1 MKDRN
6 KIIDVVKGIG
16 ILLVVFGHNWI
27 TLHGDREIFRVIF
40 SFHMPLFFFLSG
52 IFLKES
58 TPFRVFL
65 KSRTDTLLK
74 PYFVVLA
81 ALGTIQLLWAIIKSS
96 VTTQKLYY
104 FVGLVYGTGKTI
116 SWAPFW
122 FLPHLFISSFFAL
135 IVLTIIKRR
144 AWITFISIIML
155 SIGIHFID
163 AFYRPDLTNIGSIS
177 INNLPGLPWSLD
189 LIPITSSLII
199 FGYLLRDWVKKM
211 TFSPIGFLLATIVFS
226 CLHYYFDETIDLNE
240 RIYGNALISTL
251 QAAIGTYLT
260 ISIAAI
266 IQNYSRLQK
275 PLAYIGSGT
284 LFILMF
290 HDTIQVNTFEMLS
303 KFSEHQ
309 YINAILSFCMGV
321 IFPLIIWEI
330 IKRMRLGRI
339 LLLPQQIN
347 SYTNNIRQV

>member
-6 KIIDVVKGIG
+6 QIIDVVKGIG
-16 ILLVVFGHNWI
+16 IILVVFGHNWI
-27 TLHGDREIFRVIF
+27 SLHGNREIFRVIF

-58 TPFRVFL
+58 TPFQAFL

-81 ALGTIQLLWAIIKSS
+81 ALGTTQLLWAIIKGS
-96 VTTQKLYY
+96 VTSQKLYY
-104 FVGLVYGTGKTI
+104 FLGLAYGTGKTI

-135 IVLTIIKRR
+135 IILKITKHRS
-144 AWITFISIIML
+144 WTTFISIVML
-155 SIGIHFID
+155 SLGIHSID
-163 AFYRPDLTNIGSIS
+163 AFYRPNLANIGSIS
-177 INNLPGLPWSLD
+177 IDHLPGLPWSLD
-189 LIPITSSLII
+189 LLPITSSFIV
-199 FGYLLRDWVKKM
+199 FGYLLRDWVKTM
-211 TFSPIGFLLATIVFS
+211 TFNPIGFLLSIIIFS

-240 RIYGNALISTL
+240 RIYGNAFISTL
-251 QAAIGTYLT
+251 QAAIGIYLT
-260 ISIAAI
+260 INIASI
-266 IQNYSRLQK
+266 IQKYSTLQK
-275 PLAYIGSGT
+275 PLAYMGSGT

-290 HDTIQVNTFEMLS
+290 HDTIQINTFEMLS
-303 KFSEHQ
+303 KISDHQ

-330 IKRMRLGRI
+330 IKRMRFGRM
-339 LLLPQQIN
+339 LLLPLQIN
-347 SYTNNIRQV
+347 SSTNNIRQV

>member
-1 MKDRN
+1 MKNRN
-6 KIIDVVKGIG
+6 QTIDVVKGIG

-27 TLHGDREIFRVIF
+27 SLNGNHEIFRVIF

-58 TPFRVFL
+58 TSFQVFL

-81 ALGTIQLLWAIIKSS
+81 ALGTTQLLWAIIKGS
-96 VTTQKLYY
+96 VTTKKLYY

-135 IVLTIIKRR
+135 IILKIIKRR
-144 AWITFISIIML
+144 SWTTFISIVML

-177 INNLPGLPWSLD
+177 INHLPGLPWSLD
-189 LIPITSSLII
+189 LLPITSSFIV

-211 TFSPIGFLLATIVFS
+211 AFNQIGFLLSIIIFS

-240 RIYGNALISTL
+240 RIYGNASISTL
-251 QAAIGTYLT
+251 QAAIGIYLT
-260 ISIAAI
+260 ISIASI

-275 PLAYIGSGT
+275 PLAYLGSGT

-290 HDTIQVNTFEMLS
+290 HDTIQVNTFKMLS
-303 KFSEHQ
+303 KISEYQ
-309 YINAILSFCMGV
+309 YINGILSFFIGV
-321 IFPLIIWEI
+321 VFPVIIWEAT
-330 IKRMRLGRI
+330 KRLRFGRM
-339 LLLPQQIN
+339 LL
-347 SYTNNIRQV
+347 SR

>member
-1 MKDRN
+1 MTNRN
-6 KIIDVVKGIG
+6 QTIDVVKGIG
-16 ILLVVFGHNWI
+16 IILVVFGHNWI
-27 TLHGDREIFRVIF
+27 SLKGNHEIFRVIF

-81 ALGTIQLLWAIIKSS
+81 ALGITQLLWAIIKGS
-96 VTTQKLYY
+96 VISQKLYY
-104 FVGLVYGTGKTI
+104 FVGLAYGTGQTI

-135 IVLTIIKRR
+135 IILNIIKRR
-144 AWITFISIIML
+144 SWMTVVSIVML

-163 AFYRPDLTNIGSIS
+163 PLYRPNLTNVGYIS
-177 INNLPGLPWSLD
+177 INHLPGLPWSLD
-189 LIPITSSLII
+189 LMPITSSFIVV
-199 FGYLLRDWVKKM
+199 GYLLRDWVKTM
-211 TFSPIGFLLATIVFS
+211 TFNPIGFLLSIIIFS

-240 RIYGNALISTL
+240 RIYGNAFISTI
-251 QAAIGTYLT
+251 QAAIGIYLT
-260 ISIAAI
+260 INIASI
-266 IQNYSRLQK
+266 IQKYSRLQK

-290 HDTIQVNTFEMLS
+290 HDTIQVNTFENLS
-303 KFSEHQ
+303 KISGHQ
-309 YINAILSFCMGV
+309 YINAILSFWMGV
-321 IFPLIIWEI
+321 VFPIIIWEI
-330 IKRMRLGRI
+330 IKRTRFGRM
-339 LLLPQQIN
+339 LLLPL
-347 SYTNNIRQV
+347 